1 MTERE
6 ICSLYRQAKRP
17 SEQIKI
23 LSDLTLKSNVQIIG
37 ILLKNRQAVPK
48 KIINELFERMDKLDI
63 EIATREREYIEI
75 AKALKGENDLS
86 ES

>member
-17 SEQIKI
+17 SEQIKV
-23 LSDLTLKSNVQIIG
+23 LADLTLKSNVQIIG
-37 ILLKNRQAVPK
+37 ILLKNRQTVPK

-75 AKALKGENDLS
+75 AKALKGET
-86 ES
+86 E